1 VNHYKRILIDGRFVG
16 VGDSVS
22 RQTLETTKAVIK
34 IDQKNE
40 YTLLLRPIGLP
51 VAEEFFQPKPKNLNF
66 TVLDIKHYSLAE
78 QTKLLGYLIQK
89 RYDLVHFMQF
99 NHPIFYRGAFV
110 INVLDLTLFKS
121 SNDYQT
127 IKYWGL
133 SVVMNSAIKNSKK
146 IITVS
151 NTSKEEIVDKYK
163 IDPKK
168 VVVTY
173 LGVDSTYNLGIKSK
187 LAAITNFQK
196 KYRIDKDYFLYTGM
210 WKKHKNLDRLL
221 EAFYDFRL
229 ENPDFKN
236 QLVIVG
242 KADKNEPQI
251 IKKIESINQRI
262 RSKAVI
268 VTGFVPEPELPI
280 AYVGALFY
288 ITPSLSEG
296 FGLTPLEAIACGTPV
311 AAARISA
318 TPEILGDAAHY
329 FDPYDVKN
337 IKNAIKKLTID
348 EKLRADLR
356 EKGKQRIKFFSWE
369 KTGAETEAVY
379 RSILK

>member
-1 VNHYKRILIDGRFVG
+1 VNNYKRILIDGRFVG

-22 RQTLETTKAVIK
+22 RQTLETAKAVIK

-40 YTLLLRPIGLP
+40 YTLLLHPIGLP
-51 VAEEFFQPKPKNLNF
+51 VAEDFFQPKPKNLNF
-66 TVLDIKHYSLAE
+66 VVLDIKHYSLAE

-110 INVLDLTLFKS
+110 VNILDLTLFKS
-121 SNDYQT
+121 SNDYQL

-133 SVVMNSAIKNSKK
+133 SAVMNSAIRNSKK

-151 NTSKEEIVDKYK
+151 MASKKEIVDKYK
-163 IDPKK
+163 IDPRKI
-168 VVVTY
+168 VVTY
-173 LGVDSTYNLGIKSK
+173 LGVDSTYNLRIKNNP
-187 LAAITNFQK
+187 AVIANFRK
-196 KYRIDKDYFLYTGM
+196 KYQIDEGYLLYAGM

-221 EAFYDFRL
+221 EAFYDFRF
-229 ENPDFKN
+229 ENSELKN

-251 IKKIESINQRI
+251 IEKIESINQKI
-262 RSKAVI
+262 GPNAVI
-268 VTGFVPEPELPI
+268 ITGFVPEPELPL
-280 AYVGALFY
+280 AYAGALIY

-318 TPEILGDAAHY
+318 TPEILGDAALY
-329 FDPYDVKN
+329 FDPYDIED
-337 IKNAIKKLTID
+337 IKNAIKKLTTD
-348 EKLRADLR
+348 EKLQDDLR
-356 EKGKQRIKFFSWE
+356 EKGKQRIKDFSWE
-369 KTGAETEAVY
+369 MTGERTEAVY

>member
-1 VNHYKRILIDGRFVG
+1 MNNYKRILIDGRFVG

-22 RQTLETTKAVIK
+22 RQTLETAKAVIK

-40 YTLLLRPIGLP
+40 YTLLLHPIGLP
-51 VAEEFFQPKPKNLNF
+51 VAEDFFQPKPKNLNF
-66 TVLDIKHYSLAE
+66 VVLDIKHYSLAE

-110 INVLDLTLFKS
+110 VNILDLTLFKS
-121 SNDYQT
+121 SNDYQL

-133 SVVMNSAIKNSKK
+133 SAVMNSAIRNSKK

-151 NTSKEEIVDKYK
+151 MASKKEIVDKYK
-163 IDPKK
+163 IDPRKI
-168 VVVTY
+168 VVTY
-173 LGVDSTYNLGIKSK
+173 LGVDSTYNLRIKNNP
-187 LAAITNFQK
+187 AVIANFRK
-196 KYRIDKDYFLYTGM
+196 KYQIDEGYLLYAGM

-221 EAFYDFRL
+221 EAFYDFRF
-229 ENPDFKN
+229 ENSELKN

-251 IKKIESINQRI
+251 IEKIESINQKI
-262 RSKAVI
+262 GPNAVI
-268 VTGFVPEPELPI
+268 ITGFVPEPELPL
-280 AYVGALFY
+280 AYAGALIY

-318 TPEILGDAAHY
+318 TPEILGDAALY
-329 FDPYDVKN
+329 FDPYDIED
-337 IKNAIKKLTID
+337 IKNAIKKLTTD
-348 EKLRADLR
+348 EKLQDDLR
-356 EKGKQRIKFFSWE
+356 EKGKQRIKDFSWE
-369 KTGAETEAVY
+369 MTGERTEAVY

>member
-1 VNHYKRILIDGRFVG
+1 MNHYKRILIDGRFVG

>member
-1 VNHYKRILIDGRFVG
+1 VNNYKRILIDGRFVG

-22 RQTLETTKAVIK
+22 RQTLETAKAVIK

-51 VAEEFFQPKPKNLNF
+51 VAEDFFQPKPKNLNF
-66 TVLDIKHYSLAE
+66 VVLDIKHYSLAE

-110 INVLDLTLFKS
+110 VNILDLTLFKS
-121 SNDYQT
+121 SNDYQL

-133 SVVMNSAIKNSKK
+133 SAVMNSAIRNSKK

-151 NTSKEEIVDKYK
+151 MASKKEIVDRYK
-163 IDPKK
+163 IDPMKI
-168 VVVTY
+168 VVTY
-173 LGVDSTYNLGIKSK
+173 LGVDSTYNLKIKNNPPVI
-187 LAAITNFQK
+187 ANFRK
-196 KYRIDKDYFLYTGM
+196 KYQIDEGYLLYAGM

-221 EAFYDFRL
+221 EAFYDFRF
-229 ENPDFKN
+229 ENSELKN

-251 IKKIESINQRI
+251 IEKIESINQKI
-262 RSKAVI
+262 GPNAVI
-268 VTGFVPEPELPI
+268 ITGFVPEPELPL
-280 AYVGALFY
+280 AYAGALIY

-318 TPEILGDAAHY
+318 TPEILDDAALY
-329 FDPYDVKN
+329 FDPYDIED
-337 IKNAIKKLTID
+337 IKNAIKKLTTD
-348 EKLRADLR
+348 EKLQDDLR
-356 EKGKQRIKFFSWE
+356 EKGKQRIKDFSWE
-369 KTGAETEAVY
+369 MTGERTEAVY